1 MVEGILTGLDK
12 AIIGVASIA
21 GDNPVVVYDQNK
33 IIEQLMSINDWDITE
48 AREYYYFNIHT
59 LYIGKDTPLIMESID
74 ELAD

>member
-21 GDNPVVVYDQNK
+21 GANPVIVYDQGK
-33 IIEQLMSINDWDITE
+33 IIEELMSINDWDMEE
-48 AREYYYFNIHT
+48 ARDFFYYNIHS

>member
-21 GDNPVVVYDQNK
+21 GANRVIVYDQGK
-33 IIEQLMSINDWDITE
+33 IIEDLMSLNDWDMEE
-48 AREYYYFNIHT
+48 ARDFFYYNIHS